1 MAKHFD
7 DEHIKLTLEQGI
19 ISVEY
24 SEGRDDWAFG
34 FEHLGELIKNL
45 QRAQAWLKE
54 QEKKK
59 EEPKIPN
66 EWRMLDGHCRY
77 LFQIG
82 QTIFDFGTKCPLPEK
97 EFWDFCEHFGYEG
110 VCLESKPVQWQI
122 RQKPKEPESI
132 CHFCSFQIP
141 EDGIHAC
148 YERKA

>member
-24 SEGRDDWAFG
+24 SEGGDDWAFG

-59 EEPKIPN
+59 GEPKVYTC
-66 EWRMLDGHCRY
+66 GFCR
-77 LFQIG
+77 
-82 QTIFDFGTKCPLPEK
+82 KRVPEY
-97 EFWDFCEHFGYEG
+97 D
-110 VCLESKPVQWQI
+110 
-122 RQKPKEPESI
+122 
-132 CHFCSFQIP
+132 
-141 EDGIHAC
+141 IHSC
-148 YERKA
+148 YRS